1 MTSLDSFGV
10 HVGALDL
17 CVCVYIITQRC
28 DLPLPYVGYDEFG
41 PVGQKDKF
49 MPVHDECTIETTLTF
64 WRKPDRN
71 RMRFI
76 ASDYKKKNRM
86 YAVNNLFVHMK
97 VGSE

>member
-10 HVGALDL
+10 HVGVLNL

-49 MPVHDECTIETTLTF
+49 MPVHD
-64 WRKPDRN
+64 
-71 RMRFI
+71 
-76 ASDYKKKNRM
+76 A
-86 YAVNNLFVHMK
+86 
-97 VGSE
+97 